1 MPSWTFLLRDVQ
13 PVCEMFTQGRQG
25 HRRVI
30 DGEAQSSQPTPSTRV
45 FRARAELP
53 SRYIPQD
60 FSTVEDLDERRRALV
75 GGNQQTADRSGKP
88 GRVVF
93 LVMLHRL
100 RSPTRS

>member
-1 MPSWTFLLRDVQ
+1 MPSQTFLLRDVQ
-13 PVCEMFTQGRQG
+13 PVCDMISQQGQG

-30 DGEAQSSQPTPSTRV
+30 DGGDATVSTDV
-45 FRARAELP
+45 LNEG
-53 SRYIPQD
+53 
-60 FSTVEDLDERRRALV
+60 FSTVEDLDERRRAPV
-75 GGNQQTADRSGKP
+75 GGTQETADRSGTT